1 MESLEF
7 FADQLQQYLV
17 ELQTL
22 TAIETPSGNLAN
34 LQEAAE
40 FLTDRLASLGRLE
53 HENLQQHGPMLRLTR
68 SGAGSRILIL
78 AHYDTIWPIGSWP
91 SLWRVD
97 GGRAYGPGVYDMKG
111 GLLFIPWLLRYLD
124 ASGRSHPHLEVL
136 LTPDEEIGALGS
148 RPFIEEA
155 ARRSDFVLVLEPT
168 NIEGSL
174 KLARKGSGEFIV
186 SIRGRATHQGV
197 EPEKGINA
205 VVEAAHQIL
214 AVLGLEDPAL
224 GTTLGPNV
232 ITGGSASNMV
242 PDRAEVRVDVRAW
255 TERETERLTT
265 ALHALQPVLAGSEI
279 HVSGDWNRPPMEAS
293 PIALELFDRAREIG
307 KDLGLDLGWV
317 RWGGSSDAN
326 LAAAVG
332 APTID
337 GLGPVGEGA
346 HQTDESIII
355 DRLPSR
361 LALFTEL
368 IISLARPPE
377 ELDAAPS

>member
-1 MESLEF
+1 MIARLMESLDF
-7 FADQLQQYLV
+7 FAGHLQDYLV
-17 ELQTL
+17 ELQAL
-22 TAIETPSGNLAN
+22 TAIETPSGNLTN

-40 FLTDRLASLGRLE
+40 FLADRLASLGRLE
-53 HENLQQHGPMLRLTR
+53 RENLQQHGPVLRLTR
-68 SGAGSRILIL
+68 SGNGARILIL

-91 SLWRVD
+91 SLWRVE

-124 ASGRSHPHLEVL
+124 ASGHSHPHLEML
-136 LTPDEEIGALGS
+136 LTPDEEVGAPGS
-148 RPFIEEA
+148 RRFIEEA

-168 NIEGSL
+168 NLEGSL

-186 SIRGRATHQGV
+186 DIRGRATHQGV
-197 EPEKGINA
+197 EPERGINA

-214 AVLGLEDPAL
+214 AILGLEDPAL
-224 GTTLGPNV
+224 GTTVGPNV

-242 PDRAEVRVDVRAW
+242 PDRAEIRVDVRAW
-255 TERETERLTT
+255 TEHETERLTT
-265 ALHALQPVLAGSEI
+265 ALHALQPTLAGSEI
-279 HVSGDWNRPPMEAS
+279 HLSGGWNRPPMEAS
-293 PIALELFDRAREIG
+293 PATLELFDRAREIG
-307 KDLGLDLGWV
+307 KGLGLDLGWV

-346 HQTDESIII
+346 HQPDESIVI
-355 DRLPSR
+355 DCLPPR
-361 LALFTEL
+361 LALFTDL
-368 IISLARPPE
+368 VLSLAQPPK
-377 ELDAAPS
+377 P